1 MGLRTTSAALPEEA
15 PTDEAQLAL
24 AASGQK
30 LAIYSIIASLVLSA
44 AARGVSMPALLVW
57 ALYIVI
63 AVVSLV
69 GVVRICSGLGK
80 GTHQKLVFMVLS
92 FVPLAN
98 LIALVFLSVK
108 TTRLLRSHGW
118 DVGLLGL
125 KS

>member
-69 GVVRICSGLGK
+69 GFVAIAGLMGAK
-80 GTHQKLVFMVLS
+80 PV
-92 FVPLAN
+92 
-98 LIALVFLSVK
+98 
-108 TTRLLRSHGW
+108 
-118 DVGLLGL
+118 
-125 KS
+125 